1 VVVDSSGY
9 GPVTITKSISLIA
22 PRGIHAGISPSSGD
36 AVEVNAGTSGKVVLR
51 NLSLNGANGGRNGV
65 DYNSAS
71 SLVVEDCGVANF
83 ANHGIERLAKSPDLA
98 QLTVSDTVLRGNGAR
113 EGEGGA
119 LIARNAG
126 SGSTD
131 VDIDHSR
138 AQLNLSGFEIGDGA
152 KATITDSVAA
162 GNGAGF
168 VVFGNVQTAR
178 MFMERDTATGNNIGI
193 ATLGG
198 QAVVSNSTIVDNT
211 TGLAAD
217 APLISR
223 GNNTL
228 TGNTSDG
235 AFTGT
240 LAAAYRSP

>member
-1 VVVDSSGY
+1 MVDSSGY

-51 NLSLNGANGGRNGV
+51 TLSLNGANGGRNGV

-152 KATITDSVAA
+152 KATSPTASLPAMGPVSWCSATSRRRGCSWSA
-162 GNGAGF
+162 TRPPATTSHRHVGWPGG
-168 VVFGNVQTAR
+168 GVQLHHRRQHHWTCR
-178 MFMERDTATGNNIGI
+178 
-193 ATLGG
+193 
-198 QAVVSNSTIVDNT
+198 
-211 TGLAAD
+211 
-217 APLISR
+217 
-223 GNNTL
+223 
-228 TGNTSDG
+228 
-235 AFTGT
+235 
-240 LAAAYRSP
+240 